1 MTRKQLKTEDI
12 ERFLTCDPPSGSE
25 FSDLSNED
33 TEITDESL
41 FDSQL
46 NINDD
51 GLSDV
56 LCFDQDEFERLMDE
70 YDNDAL
76 DYQVSD
82 KVFDQSFVVKKPNVP
97 NIEEP
102 STSSDVVSNKK
113 IVKPKKYIGK
123 FQHKKCPEKWYAGKD
138 NKYEGNIPE
147 FTGEVN
153 AIDACTPYGYFI
165 QLFPDSIFELIARES
180 CQYAA
185 QNNNFTYSV
194 TPNEI
199 KAFIGINIIM
209 TYIKYPNTRMYWST
223 SEPGIR
229 MDQIANVMA
238 VNRFSLIK
246 RYLHFANNLSVPN
259 LNDRYWKI
267 RPVLDILHK
276 TFHDCA
282 SPTEHVSI
290 DEMMIPFKG
299 KSHLKQYIQSKP
311 KKWGFKIWVQANSN
325 GYVNCFEPYKASTV
339 DRTKYGLIG
348 DSVLNLCHALHGKN
362 HKLFM
367 DNLFTSLAVIR
378 QLRSFDIWVI
388 GTVRINRVP
397 QIQSSLVPGA
407 EPIDEIVRYDKKE
420 KTRIKVDRPFCI
432 QEYNKFMGGVDFMD
446 RLISHYPHGFKNKK
460 WYLRIFFQFMN
471 IAIVNAWILYRQ
483 SPNPPLSLL
492 CFKAS
497 IATSLT
503 QLNST
508 AERLKKR
515 GRLSSSPCASP
526 APFPNPKK
534 TKTAQNKTIPEI
546 KYDGE
551 NHWPK
556 KFEMKSALR
565 CHDDQ
570 CRSRTRYKFSKCDEP
585 VCPECMENF
594 HTQK

>member
-25 FSDLSNED
+25 FSDLSDED

-41 FDSQL
+41 FDNHL

-51 GLSDV
+51 SLSDD

-76 DYQVSD
+76 DCQVLD
-82 KVFDQSFVVKKPNVP
+82 KFH
-97 NIEEP
+97 
-102 STSSDVVSNKK
+102 NKK
-113 IVKPKKYIGK
+113 Y
-123 FQHKKCPEKWYAGKD
+123 PEKWYAGKD

-147 FTGEVN
+147 FTGEVI

-180 CQYAA
+180 RQYAA
-185 QNNNFTYSV
+185 LNNNFTYSV

-209 TYIKYPNTRMYWST
+209 TYIKHPNTRIYWST

-229 MDQIANVMA
+229 MDQIANFMA
-238 VNRFSLIK
+238 VNRFSQIK

-259 LNDRYWKI
+259 LNVRYWKI
-267 RPVLDILHK
+267 RPVLDIFHK

-311 KKWGFKIWVQANSN
+311 KKWGFKIW
-325 GYVNCFEPYKASTV
+325 ASTV
-339 DRTKYGLIG
+339 DRTKYGPIG
-348 DSVLNLCHALHGKN
+348 DSVFNLCHALHGKN

-378 QLRSFDIWVI
+378 QNCE
-388 GTVRINRVP
+388 NRVP
-397 QIQSSLVPGA
+397 QIQSSLVPGKQLQRGSCTIASSKDNITVVRWMDKREVHMISSYTGA
-407 EPIDEIVRYDKKE
+407 EPIDEI
-420 KTRIKVDRPFCI
+420 
-432 QEYNKFMGGVDFMD
+432 
-446 RLISHYPHGFKNKK
+446 
-460 WYLRIFFQFMN
+460 FMN
-471 IAIVNAWILYRQ
+471 IAIVNAWTLYRQ

-492 CFKAS
+492 RFKAS
-497 IATSLT
+497 IATIL
-503 QLNST
+503 LFKREHT
-508 AERLKKR
+508 ACTT
-515 GRLSSSPCASP
+515 G
-526 APFPNPKK
+526 FG
-534 TKTAQNKTIPEI
+534 TAARIPTSGAHPPTE
-546 KYDGE
+546 Y
-551 NHWPK
+551 
-556 KFEMKSALR
+556 
-565 CHDDQ
+565 
-570 CRSRTRYKFSKCDEP
+570 
-585 VCPECMENF
+585 
-594 HTQK
+594 